1 MPKADA
7 GRRDTGVSPTSP
19 LDGIRTPD
27 NRYIVVRGRLWRA
40 VNPNLPQEDKTR
52 WTRSLMSARRAVA
65 AAKRADDVIAVAQ
78 ARRQVDRAKR
88 ALGER
93 GPGWWDDGAPDQNR
107 RMVWN
112 TGYAAGYERAETIAD
127 AILALL
133 DRRPKGA
140 SICPSEAARH
150 VDAVAWR
157 SHLNEVRDV
166 ARHLARRALIE
177 IRQRNRRIEPD
188 AVSRGP
194 IRLAL
199 PAADGG

>member
-1 MPKADA
+1 MPAS
-7 GRRDTGVSPTSP
+7 SPTSP
-19 LDGIRTPD
+19 LDGIHTPD
-27 NRYIVVRGRLWRA
+27 NRYIVVRRRLWRA
-40 VNPNLPQEDKTR
+40 ANPNLSQEDNVR

-65 AAKRADDVIAVAQ
+65 SAKRADDVVALAQ

-93 GPGWWDDGAPDQNR
+93 GPVWWDDGAPDQNR

-112 TGYAAGYERAETIAD
+112 TGYAAWYERAEALAD
-127 AILALL
+127 GIFTLLAH
-133 DRRPKGA
+133 RPSGA

-157 SHLNEVRDV
+157 THLGAVRDV

-177 IRQRNRRIEPD
+177 IRQRTRRIEPD

-199 PAADGG
+199 PAEERD